1 MSESGDTSPLALE
14 HPRAYKFGRKAAKL
28 AIRILAP
35 ILFVFGAIHFMGFRT
50 AVIVLLP
57 LLFMEVWFYD

>member
-1 MSESGDTSPLALE
+1 MSGEQSSIALE
-14 HPRAYKFGRKAAKL
+14 HPIAYKFGKMAARL
-28 AIRILAP
+28 AIQILAP
-35 ILFVFGAIHFMGFRT
+35 FLFVFGAIHFMGFRT